1 MAKKVAE
8 VKVMVDNK
16 DAINSTKK
24 YGEEIAKLTEK
35 VAALGDK
42 LSKKETWGPNETFE
56 SINKALK
63 KTQKQLDEALQKQE
77 ASMRRIGGIDDFLAN
92 ALVI

>member
-24 YGEEIAKLTEK
+24 YGEEIARLTEK

-42 LSKKETWGPNETFE
+42 LSKKETWGPSDTFE

-77 ASMRRIGGIDDFLAN
+77 ASMRRIGGELP
-92 ALVI
+92 LS